1 MTRLKNKWI
10 NCKKIN
16 LNKTIQIFEKKPKT
30 DFRQF
35 QKLDIRIGQILQV
48 EKIPNHNNFFKLKI
62 DIGFKKIIVVCNL
75 NGIKN
80 LKQIIGKKVCVLANI
95 KPKKVKGQESQGLIL
110 LVKNNLG
117 KIIFLEPDSQNI
129 KIGLKVY

>member
-16 LNKTIQIFEKKPKT
+16 LNKTINILEKKPNT
-30 DFRQF
+30 NFQQF
-35 QKLDIRIGQILQV
+35 QKLDIRIGQILEV
-48 EKIPNHNNFFKLKI
+48 EKIPNYNGFFKLNI
-62 DIGFKKIIVVCNL
+62 DISFKKIIVVCNL

-80 LKQIIGKKVCVLANI
+80 LNQTIGKKVCILVNI
-95 KPKKVKGQESQGLIL
+95 KPKNVKGQESQGLIL

-117 KIIFLEPDSQNI
+117 KIIFLDPDSQNV

>member
-1 MTRLKNKWI
+1 MTKLKNKWI

-16 LNKTIQIFEKKPKT
+16 LNKKINILEKKPNT
-30 DFRQF
+30 NFQQF
-35 QKLDIRIGQILQV
+35 QKLDIRIGQILEV
-48 EKIPNHNNFFKLKI
+48 EKIPNCNGFFKLNV
-62 DIGFKKIIVVCNL
+62 DIGLKKIIVVCNL

-80 LKQIIGKKVCVLANI
+80 LKQTIGKKVCILVNI

>member
-1 MTRLKNKWI
+1 MNVL
-10 NCKKIN
+10 
-16 LNKTIQIFEKKPKT
+16 
-30 DFRQF
+30 
-35 QKLDIRIGQILQV
+35 
-48 EKIPNHNNFFKLKI
+48 
-62 DIGFKKIIVVCNL
+62 II
-75 NGIKN
+75 
-80 LKQIIGKKVCVLANI
+80 KQIIGKKVCVLANI